1 MANYTRWRDA
11 ALAIALASCA
21 AAQTFAQSAAPAVTS
36 SDAGLQEIIVTA
48 ERHEESAQKAPLTIQ
63 VLGADQVKQSGLTA
77 VTDLSKL
84 TTGLEIGVG
93 GGSTQLFIRGV
104 GDFSFDAR
112 ANPGVAFNVDGVYVG
127 RSDGLAGNFYDISRV
142 EVLKGPQGTLYG
154 RNANGGSINV
164 ITNEPRL
171 GETSGEFNESV
182 GNYGLFEESGAINV
196 PIGETL
202 AIRTAF
208 NVVNRRGYLSDGT
221 DDDVEQSGRIRLKWQ
236 PSDDIRVLLNTDY
249 SHIGGDNGGYTYLP
263 QRPGSSPWEG
273 VGDPAAI
280 AYRDQLRPP
289 LFLGPLLDPTVPD
302 TSLDAKLWNVSG
314 QIDWNLGFANL
325 TLLPAYR
332 YYDTYSNAYLGFNY
346 IQPDNG
352 HQDSFEARLGNSSE
366 ALTWVVGTYYFRDS
380 DLASSTVF
388 NSNIIQN
395 TLFDF
400 DSKTTAYAGF
410 GQATLRVIDG
420 LRLIGGLRYTYEQR
434 SLDGIYVDNRPAP
447 YGPGVG
453 TILEKFPGHIN
464 FNGTTYKAGIEYD
477 LATENLLYLTVSTG
491 FKAGGLNATVA
502 PEATYQPEKLRSVEL
517 GSRNRFL
524 DDRLQ
529 INASLYHWNY
539 SNLQD
544 QRITFDP
551 TQTINLVTFN
561 VGDATIKG
569 ATLDVVAKA
578 TRADTLSASVEYAD
592 SRYDSFRVQVPTAL
606 AFPGA
611 IGCPGS
617 ISGSYTVSN
626 CSGYQVAR
634 VPLWTG
640 LLAYDHAFQ
649 LPNDA
654 TLKLAGSMKSSS
666 SRWLA
671 TDFVES
677 ERAAAYSVFDANL
690 IFTPASNRYSVGA
703 FVRNIGD
710 RAYYTGGFE
719 HPFIPGLFAANIAA
733 PRTFGM
739 QASIRFGN

>member
-1 MANYTRWRDA
+1 MVHYTPPRAVASVIISLFMAASY
-11 ALAIALASCA
+11 ALAQSTTPAS
-21 AAQTFAQSAAPAVTS
+21 TS

-63 VLGADQVKQSGLTA
+63 VLSADQVKQSGLTA

-164 ITNEPRL
+164 ITNEPHLNER
-171 GETSGEFNESV
+171 SGEFNEKV
-182 GNYGLFEESGAINV
+182 GNYGLFQESGTVNI
-196 PIGETL
+196 PFGETL
-202 AIRTAF
+202 AVRTAF
-208 NVVNRRGYLSDGT
+208 NIVHRKGYLSDGT

-236 PSDDIRVLLNTDY
+236 PSEDIRVLLNTDY
-249 SHIGGDNGGYTYLP
+249 SHIGGNNGGYTYLP
-263 QRPGSSPWEG
+263 RRPGSSPWKG

-280 AYRDQLRPP
+280 AYRDLPRAP
-289 LFLGPLLDPTVPD
+289 LLLGPLLDPTVPD
-302 TSLDAKLWNVSG
+302 TSLDAKLWNLSG
-314 QIDWNLGFANL
+314 QLDWNLGFAEL

-332 YYDTYSNAYLGFNY
+332 YYDTDSNAYLGFNY
-346 IQPDNG
+346 IQPDKG

-366 ALTWVVGTYYFRDS
+366 VLTWVVGTYYYQDT
-380 DLASSTVF
+380 DHASSTVF

-395 TLFDF
+395 TFFDF
-400 DSKTTAYAGF
+400 DSKTVAYAGF
-410 GQATLRVIDG
+410 GQATVRVADG
-420 LRLIGGLRYTYEQR
+420 LRLIGGLRYTYEKR
-434 SLDGIYVDNRPAP
+434 SLDGTYVDNRPAP

-477 LATENLLYLTVSTG
+477 LAAENLLFLTVSTG

-502 PEATYQPEKLRSVEL
+502 PEATYQPEKLKSIEL

-529 INASLYHWNY
+529 VNAGLYHWSY

-569 ATLDVVAKA
+569 ATLDIVAKA
-578 TRADTLSASVEYAD
+578 TRADTFSVSAEYAD
-592 SRYDSFRVQVPTAL
+592 SRYDSFKVQVPTAL

-611 IGCPGS
+611 IGCPAG
-617 ISGSYTVSN
+617 ISGNYTVYN
-626 CSGYQVAR
+626 CSGYRVAR

-640 LLAYDHAFQ
+640 ILGYDHVFG

-654 TLKLAGSMKSSS
+654 TLKLGGSMKSSS
-666 SRWLA
+666 GRWLA
-671 TDFVES
+671 TDFINS
-677 ERAAAYSVFDANL
+677 EHAPAYSVFDANL
-690 IFTPASNRYSVGA
+690 TFTPATNRYSVGA
-703 FVRNIGD
+703 FVRNIAD

-719 HPFIPGLFAANIAA
+719 HPFIPGLFAANIAP

-739 QASIRFGN
+739 QASVRFGN